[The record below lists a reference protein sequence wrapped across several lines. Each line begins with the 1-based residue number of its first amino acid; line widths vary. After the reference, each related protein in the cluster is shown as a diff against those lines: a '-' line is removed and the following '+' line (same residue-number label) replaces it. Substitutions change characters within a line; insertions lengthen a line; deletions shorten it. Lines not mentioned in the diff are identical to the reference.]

1 MKDLDAEIREAL
13 SEDEARFLERLEQP
27 SLTDLIGET
36 FRSRARWLTV
46 LSVVATI
53 AFMGVALWS
62 LVELLRA
69 DSPRALV
76 LWQTLLLFS
85 LLAVGANKLWF
96 WLELQRVT
104 LTRELKRLE
113 LQVAHLSGSA
123 GGAPAPGRRA

>member
-1 MKDLDAEIREAL
+1 MKDLDARIRETL
-13 SEDEARFLERLEQP
+13 QEDEDRFLARLEQP
-27 SLTDLIGET
+27 SLTELVGET

-46 LSVVATI
+46 ISVVATVG
-53 AFMGVALWS
+53 FVGVAAWS

-69 DSPRALV
+69 ETPRALV

-85 LLAVGANKLWF
+85 LIAVGANKLWF

-113 LQVAHLSGSA
+113 LQLAHLAGRGGEGSD
-123 GGAPAPGRRA
+123 RDC